1 MYVEVATGERRAF
14 WDVRIYGIAIESGE
28 EEGEDEEET
37 RVLKHGER
45 EEMIMGD

>member
-14 WDVRIYGIAIESGE
+14 WDVRIYGISIESNE

-45 EEMIMGD
+45 GEMIMAD